1 MPRLAKSNSSTKEG
15 RRKWV
20 RLRNAHSIFELYRDY
35 LKNFLYNFKMPIQGY
50 DIVIYFQYSNSQTAC
65 LNKFIRII
73 SSPKFIAFY
82 LIVLFSWRFWLSN
95 QWWVLLVKNGV
106 LDFKEDMMTMDTL
119 INVYMEVTLK
129 VRNSR
134 THVYLMWEKSLVVGF
149 ADVNNENKILTI
161 SLLYV

>member
-1 MPRLAKSNSSTKEG
+1 MYCGKSHM
-15 RRKWV
+15 W
-20 RLRNAHSIFELYRDY
+20 
-35 LKNFLYNFKMPIQGY
+35 M
-50 DIVIYFQYSNSQTAC
+50 
-65 LNKFIRII
+65 
-73 SSPKFIAFY
+73 AFCTFPHNGH
-82 LIVLFSWRFWLSN
+82 LFSWRFWLSN

>member
-1 MPRLAKSNSSTKEG
+1 MDCLVWLNLIHQPKKEEESG
-15 RRKWV
+15 CV
-20 RLRNAHSIFELYRDY
+20 FV
-35 LKNFLYNFKMPIQGY
+35 MPIQ
-50 DIVIYFQYSNSQTAC
+50 T
-65 LNKFIRII
+65 LNYIETIWKTSCTISKCQFKVTILLFIFNIQILKRLI
-73 SSPKFIAFY
+73 SSPKFISFY
-82 LIVLFSWRFWLSN
+82 KIALFSYRFWLSN
-95 QWWVLLVKNGV
+95 QWWVLLMKNGV
-106 LDFKEDMMTMDTL
+106 LDFKGDMMTMDTL